1 MGCDYYSQSKL
12 IIEYRDEHNVIH
24 KTTLYISDLE
34 KHYMGS
40 YDYDS
45 DDDYATKSAKYE
57 LALEK
62 AIRELNYEKI
72 LYADDTWVKT
82 SYKTN
87 YEKMCLR
94 MVKQGTMIKLY
105 KKYSAWERT

>member
-1 MGCDYYSQSKL
+1 MGCDYYSQSKI

-62 AIRELNYEKI
+62 DIKNTVRGSVLKI
-72 LYADDTWVKT
+72 LYLLITTCFATLEIILLILFFCSNSVDPDI
-82 SYKTN
+82 
-87 YEKMCLR
+87 E
-94 MVKQGTMIKLY
+94 LY
-105 KKYSAWERT
+105 TICK